1 MTALPF
7 SPITPMTENILLTP
21 NGETKMN
28 MAEKLEAIQD
38 VLCDNDL
45 CAEAMIAEIE
55 DIIYQ
60 DEEE

>member
-1 MTALPF
+1 
-7 SPITPMTENILLTP
+7 
-21 NGETKMN
+21 MN

-45 CAEAMIAEIE
+45 CAEVMISEIE

>member
-1 MTALPF
+1 
-7 SPITPMTENILLTP
+7 
-21 NGETKMN
+21 MN

-38 VLCDNDL
+38 VLCDNNL
-45 CAEAMIAEIE
+45 CAEAMISEIE

>member
-1 MTALPF
+1 MTAL
-7 SPITPMTENILLTP
+7 SSSQTIPIAGNIRSTP

-45 CAEAMIAEIE
+45 CAEAMISEIE

>member
-1 MTALPF
+1 
-7 SPITPMTENILLTP
+7 
-21 NGETKMN
+21 MN

-45 CAEAMIAEIE
+45 CAEAMISEIE
-55 DIIYQ
+55 DIIYK